1 MLVLDTVGRF
11 GIGTSSPNYTFDMK
25 GIANVNP
32 FNISSS
38 TGANLFTI
46 LQNGNVGIATSS
58 PNYTLAVLGTA
69 GTNPLLFT
77 SSTGAS
83 LLFLNQTGNLALGT
97 TTAQAKLDIVENR
110 TSGILIN
117 ADYESATTIAGN
129 VTGLNLDL
137 STNVTPGSYD
147 FTGVKI
153 NLPSGGTGTSTF
165 AQYLEAG
172 SELYNFNNIQAK
184 FSVPASFEAAGDV
197 SLAYDLIFTN
207 NSAGYIKFQG
217 PGYVQTDDAS
227 GNYNLTLSGANAGA
241 VVAYE
246 DASTSA
252 SVYGLYINNAAVN
265 AYTDSINKYGLYVD
279 TSSGTFTG
287 STGGS
292 TINYGLYVVNPT
304 GADLNYAA
312 VFAGG
317 TVGIGTTTPTSSLE
331 VYRLATSTLTITT
344 ASSSA
349 VDPILSFRT
358 GANPSEN
365 FKMFV
370 DDSDSDKLVIA
381 TSTSSNILTIT
392 QDALMGIGTSTPTGI
407 LSIATSTGASV
418 FHVDKSGYIGIG
430 TSSPTYMLSLK
441 SQANVNPF
449 QIASSSGSDMLVL
462 DTVGRFGIG
471 TSSPNYTFDMKGIA
485 NVNPFNI
492 SSSTGAN
499 LLTILQSGNLG
510 IGTSSPN
517 ETLTVAG
524 AVRST
529 TAFKDTFA
537 WGTNSQKQALL
548 SLGLNMGGLGGG
560 VVSPGMNFATSTH
573 SWAVYDTTAINA
585 SSKGFFGAVFD
596 GRYVYFIP
604 DYSAGSLGQVTR
616 YDTTGSFTAS
626 TSYSVYD
633 TTAVNASSKGFR
645 SAIFD
650 GRYIYFVP
658 DFNGAYS
665 GQVTRYD
672 TTGVFTASDSYSV
685 YDTTAVNASSKG
697 FVGAVFDG
705 RYVYFV
711 PNYNGAA
718 YSGQVTRYDTTGVF
732 TASTSY
738 SVYDTTNVNAN
749 SKGFVGA
756 VFDGRYVYFVPNYNG
771 AYSGQVTRYDTTGV
785 FTAADSYSVYNTTAV
800 NASSKGFYGAV
811 FDGRYVYFVPN
822 YNGAYF
828 GQITRYDTTGSFT
841 SSGSYSVYNTTAIN
855 ASSKGF
861 RGAVF
866 DGRYIYFVPYYNGA
880 YLGQVTRYDTT
891 GSFTASDSYSVYD
904 TTNVNANSKGF
915 RGAVFDGR
923 YVYFVPYNNG
933 SYFGQITRYD
943 TGSPAPQQGINQI
956 ARSQEFV
963 QLTP

>member
-1 MLVLDTVGRF
+1 
-11 GIGTSSPNYTFDMK
+11 
-25 GIANVNP
+25 
-32 FNISSS
+32 
-38 TGANLFTI
+38 
-46 LQNGNVGIATSS
+46 
-58 PNYTLAVLGTA
+58 
-69 GTNPLLFT
+69 
-77 SSTGAS
+77 
-83 LLFLNQTGNLALGT
+83 
-97 TTAQAKLDIVENR
+97 
-110 TSGILIN
+110 
-117 ADYESATTIAGN
+117 
-129 VTGLNLDL
+129 
-137 STNVTPGSYD
+137 
-147 FTGVKI
+147 
-153 NLPSGGTGTSTF
+153 
-165 AQYLEAG
+165 
-172 SELYNFNNIQAK
+172 
-184 FSVPASFEAAGDV
+184 
-197 SLAYDLIFTN
+197 
-207 NSAGYIKFQG
+207 
-217 PGYVQTDDAS
+217 
-227 GNYNLTLSGANAGA
+227 
-241 VVAYE
+241 
-246 DASTSA
+246 
-252 SVYGLYINNAAVN
+252 
-265 AYTDSINKYGLYVD
+265 
-279 TSSGTFTG
+279 
-287 STGGS
+287 
-292 TINYGLYVVNPT
+292 
-304 GADLNYAA
+304 
-312 VFAGG
+312 
-317 TVGIGTTTPTSSLE
+317 
-331 VYRLATSTLTITT
+331 
-344 ASSSA
+344 
-349 VDPILSFRT
+349 
-358 GANPSEN
+358 
-365 FKMFV
+365 
-370 DDSDSDKLVIA
+370 
-381 TSTSSNILTIT
+381 
-392 QDALMGIGTSTPTGI
+392 
-407 LSIATSTGASV
+407 
-418 FHVDKSGYIGIG
+418 
-430 TSSPTYMLSLK
+430 
-441 SQANVNPF
+441 
-449 QIASSSGSDMLVL
+449 
-462 DTVGRFGIG
+462 
-471 TSSPNYTFDMKGIA
+471 
-485 NVNPFNI
+485 
-492 SSSTGAN
+492 
-499 LLTILQSGNLG
+499 
-510 IGTSSPN
+510 
-517 ETLTVAG
+517 
-524 AVRST
+524 
-529 TAFKDTFA
+529 
-537 WGTNSQKQALL
+537 
-548 SLGLNMGGLGGG
+548 
-560 VVSPGMNFATSTH
+560 MNFATTTH

-685 YDTTAVNASSKG
+685 YDTTAVNAS
-697 FVGAVFDG
+697 
-705 RYVYFV
+705 
-711 PNYNGAA
+711 
-718 YSGQVTRYDTTGVF
+718 
-732 TASTSY
+732 
-738 SVYDTTNVNAN
+738 